1 MKVLIFGG
9 SGFLGSRLVPRLRN
23 RGHEVLAPR
32 SSDIDLT
39 ERPSPCGEH
48 RDVDVV
54 IHAAALYGG
63 MPFDIANAHRIL
75 ATNTR
80 MNTNVFEYCDAI
92 SARHLITIGS
102 ACAYPGY
109 LDKDFTENDLF
120 TGPLHETVACHGFT
134 KLAMVISHRVY
145 WDSRKLPGTHLL
157 PANLYGPGD
166 VYTIERSHVVAALIR
181 KYTDAMTQG
190 GDVHLMGDGTPIREF
205 LYIDDLADVIVLA
218 AEREPDAVRLLN
230 VGTGIGHS
238 IRELAGIIAAQLGFQ
253 GRTHW
258 NPSQPNGT
266 QRKVL
271 VVDRLRAT
279 LNPQTP
285 ISLEEGIARTLHWY
299 TANKAEADARA

>member
-1 MKVLIFGG
+1 MKILVFGG
-9 SGFLGSRLVPRLRN
+9 SGFLGSRLVPYLRSRN
-23 RGHEVLAPR
+23 HEVFAPRSHEMGLTEKLAPR
-32 SSDIDLT
+32 
-39 ERPSPCGEH
+39 PEH
-48 RDVDVV
+48 CDVDVV

-63 MPFDIANAHRIL
+63 ILFDIANAHRIL
-75 ATNTR
+75 ATNMR

-109 LDKDFTENDLF
+109 LDKDFTESDLF

-134 KLAMVISHRVY
+134 KLAMVVSHQVY
-145 WDSRKLPGTHLL
+145 WGSRKLPGTHLL

-181 KYTDAMTQG
+181 KYTDALAEG

-205 LYIDDLADVIVLA
+205 LYIDDLAKVIALA
-218 AEREPDAVRLLN
+218 AEREPEGFQLLN

-238 IRELAGIIAAQLGFQ
+238 IRALADVIASRLNFQ

-258 NPSQPNGT
+258 DPSQPNGA
-266 QRKVL
+266 QRKVM
-271 VVDRLRAT
+271 VVDRLRAV
-279 LNPQTP
+279 LNPETP
-285 ISLEEGIARTLHWY
+285 LSLEDGVARTLAWY
-299 TANKAEADARA
+299 TANKAEADART